1 MTMHTRNRR
10 QTGVRGA
17 LQAWLAWALLL
28 GLLSAISG
36 CGFHPRGSSALPS
49 EMAVTYIKSGQ
60 PYGPLVDDFSAAL
73 QAHGGHLTRQRSEAT
88 AILHIVSNEIE
99 KRVLSV
105 DTAGKVLEYELRQ
118 TIRFSVE
125 TSEKLPIVEQ
135 QEVSLARDYIFS
147 SAEALSTERE
157 DKIIRKTLQ
166 RNLVNLAMLRITAAA
181 Q

>member
-1 MTMHTRNRR
+1 MYAINRR
-10 QTGVRGA
+10 RTGIHGA
-17 LQAWLAWALLL
+17 LQTLLAWALLL
-28 GLLSAISG
+28 GLLSAITG

-60 PYGPLVDDFSAAL
+60 PYGSLIDDFSAAL
-73 QAHGGHLTRQRSEAT
+73 QAQGGQVTTLRSEAT

-99 KRVLSV
+99 KRILSV
-105 DTAGKVLEYELRQ
+105 DTAGKVLEYEIQQ
-118 TIRFSVE
+118 TISFSVE
-125 TSEKLPIVEQ
+125 TSEKLPLVEQ

-157 DKIIRKTLQ
+157 DKIIRRVLQ

-181 Q
+181 R

>member
-1 MTMHTRNRR
+1 MYIKDKR
-10 QTGVRGA
+10 QAGVREV
-17 LQAWLAWALLL
+17 LQALLAWTLLL

-49 EMAVTYIKSGQ
+49 AMAVTYIKSGQ
-60 PYGPLVDDFSAAL
+60 PYGSLVDDFSAAL
-73 QAHGGHLTRQRSEAT
+73 QAQGGRITRQRSEAT
-88 AILHIVSNEIE
+88 AVLHIVSNEIE

-105 DTAGKVLEYELRQ
+105 DTAGKVLEFEVRQ

-135 QEVSLARDYIFS
+135 QEISLARDYIFS
-147 SAEALSTERE
+147 SAEALSAERE
-157 DKIIRKTLQ
+157 DKIIRKALQ

>member
-1 MTMHTRNRR
+1 MYATNRK
-10 QTGVRGA
+10 QTGVHGFLPA
-17 LQAWLAWALLL
+17 LLAWILLL
-28 GLLSAISG
+28 GLLSVVTG

-49 EMAVTYIKSGQ
+49 AMAVTYIKSGQ
-60 PYGPLVDDFSAAL
+60 PYGSLVGDFSAAL
-73 QAHGGHLTRQRSEAT
+73 QAHGGQIARQRSEAT
-88 AILHIVSNEIE
+88 AVLHIVSNEIE

-105 DTAGKVLEYELRQ
+105 DTAGKVLEFEVRQ

-135 QEVSLARDYIFS
+135 QEISLARDYIFS
-147 SAEALSTERE
+147 SAEALSAERE
-157 DKIIRKTLQ
+157 NKIVREVLQ

>member
-1 MTMHTRNRR
+1 MSIKNRR
-10 QTGVRGA
+10 QAAGHGV
-17 LQAWLAWALLL
+17 LQTLLAWALLL

-60 PYGPLVDDFSAAL
+60 PYGSLVDDFSAAL

-105 DTAGKVLEYELRQ
+105 DTAGKVLEYEIRQ

-157 DKIIRKTLQ
+157 DKIIRRVLQ

-181 Q
+181 R

>member
-1 MTMHTRNRR
+1 MHTTNRR
-10 QTGVRGA
+10 QAGIHGV
-17 LQAWLAWALLL
+17 LQALLVWAMLL
-28 GLLSAISG
+28 GLLSAVAG

-49 EMAVTYIKSGQ
+49 EMAVTFIKSGQ
-60 PYGPLVDDFSAAL
+60 PYGSLVDDFSAAL
-73 QAHGGHLTRQRSEAT
+73 QAQGGHLTRQRSEAT

-99 KRVLSV
+99 KRILSV
-105 DTAGKVLEYELRQ
+105 DTAGKVLEYEIRQ

-125 TSEKLPIVEQ
+125 TSEKLPLVEL
-135 QEVSLARDYIFS
+135 QEVSLARSYIFS

-181 Q
+181 H

>member
-1 MTMHTRNRR
+1 MHTVNRR
-10 QTGVRGA
+10 HTGVRGA
-17 LQAWLAWALLL
+17 LQAWLVWSLLL
-28 GLLSAISG
+28 GLFSANTG

-49 EMAVTYIKSGQ
+49 EMAVTFIKSGQ
-60 PYGPLVDDFSAAL
+60 PYGSLVDDFSAAL
-73 QAHGGHLTRQRSEAT
+73 QAHGGQITRQRSEAT
-88 AILHIVSNEIE
+88 AILHIVSNIIE

-105 DTAGKVLEYELRQ
+105 DTDGKVLEYEIRQ

-125 TSEKLPIVEQ
+125 TNEKLPIVEQ

-157 DKIIRKTLQ
+157 DKIVRQVLQ

>member
-1 MTMHTRNRR
+1 MTMYAINRR
-10 QTGVRGA
+10 RTGIHGA
-17 LQAWLAWALLL
+17 LQALLAWALLL
-28 GLLSAISG
+28 GLLSAIAG

-49 EMAVTYIKSGQ
+49 EMAVTFIKSGQ
-60 PYGPLVDDFSAAL
+60 PYGSLVDDFSAAL
-73 QAHGGHLTRQRSEAT
+73 QAQGGQVTTLRSEAT

-118 TIRFSVE
+118 TVRFSVE
-125 TSEKLPIVEQ
+125 TSEKLPLIEE
-135 QEVSLARDYIFS
+135 QEVSMARDYIFS